1 MDVYD
6 DGRGDVLV
14 VDDAHDDRGDL
25 GDDGGHDDRGDLDG
39 GDVHD
44 DHE

>member
-6 DGRGDVLV
+6 GGLGDVLV

-25 GDDGGHDDRGDLDG
+25 GDDGVHDDRGDLGDDG
-39 GDVHD
+39 VHD

>member
-25 GDDGGHDDRGDLDG
+25 DDDGVHDDRGDLDG